1 MKLRRKGCEQGSG
14 RRRGRRERDRIGRG
28 GEIDLDQFVEEGA
41 IAISQ
46 AKNYARTSMM
56 WSQRKSW
63 SRYESGYSCRIHA

>member
-41 IAISQ
+41 IA
-46 AKNYARTSMM
+46 RP
-56 WSQRKSW
+56 
-63 SRYESGYSCRIHA
+63 